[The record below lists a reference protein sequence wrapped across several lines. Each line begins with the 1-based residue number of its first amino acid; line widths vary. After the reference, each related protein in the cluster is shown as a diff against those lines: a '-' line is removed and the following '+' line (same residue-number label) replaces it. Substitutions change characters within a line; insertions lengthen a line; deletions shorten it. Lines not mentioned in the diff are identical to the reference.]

1 MIYDGWIIGKKED
14 REFLEKLGV
23 RIEKEYNDRPVIEGC
38 VGWVCMINYEIL
50 KKLDEYWGRFI
61 WSFSKEINEN

>member
-1 MIYDGWIIGKKED
+1 MMYAGWIIGKKTD

-23 RIEKEYNDRPVIEGC
+23 RIEEEYSDKTMTKGFI
-38 VGWVCMINYEIL
+38 GWVCVINHEIL

-61 WSFSKEINEN
+61 WSFSKEMNEN